1 MPERL
6 TTLIIFSGVV
16 IMGKLDDDFF
26 DDVDFDELDTVQV
39 KKYLNEKKRLLRER
53 IELREIART
62 LEMSPED
69 WKEAFPDWQ

>member
-69 WKEAFPDWQ
+69 WKEACPDWQ